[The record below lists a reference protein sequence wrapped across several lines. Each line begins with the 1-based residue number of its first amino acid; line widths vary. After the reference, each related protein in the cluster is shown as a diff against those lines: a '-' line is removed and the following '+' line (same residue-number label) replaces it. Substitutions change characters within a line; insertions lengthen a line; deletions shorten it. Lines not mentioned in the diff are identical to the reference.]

1 MRLNRFSIKIVT
13 LITALTLSVGCSFDV
28 MDTGNPPSSDP
39 YDPNDGG
46 VEDSPGGDLKRP
58 IPIKPKKNPGGKIE
72 RPKLIDELINKV
84 TLPK

>member
-1 MRLNRFSIKIVT
+1 MILKRFSIKIAT
-13 LITALTLSVGCSFDV
+13 LITALTLSVGCTVDF
-28 MDTGNPPSSDP
+28 MNTTLPPSSEP
-39 YDPNDGG
+39 NDPNDGG
-46 VEDSPGGDLKRP
+46 IEDSPGGDLKRP

>member
-13 LITALTLSVGCSFDV
+13 LITALTLSVGCSVDV
-28 MDTGNPPSSDP
+28 IDSGNPPSSL
-39 YDPNDGG
+39 PNDPDDGG
-46 VEDSPGGDLKRP
+46 IEDIPGGDLKRP

>member
-13 LITALTLSVGCSFDV
+13 LITALTLSVGCTVDL
-28 MDTGNPPSSDP
+28 MNTGTPPSSGP
-39 YDPNDGG
+39 YEPDDGG
-46 VEDSPGGDLKRP
+46 IEDSPGGDLKRP
-58 IPIKPKKNPGGKIE
+58 IPIKPKKNPGSKIE

>member
-13 LITALTLSVGCSFDV
+13 LITALTLSVGCSFDAT
-28 MDTGNPPSSDP
+28 DADNPPISDP

-46 VEDSPGGDLKRP
+46 IEDSPGGDLKRP

-84 TLPK
+84 TLPQ

>member
-13 LITALTLSVGCSFDV
+13 LFTALTLSVGCSVDA
-28 MDTGNPPSSDP
+28 MDADNPTLPN
-39 YDPNDGG
+39 PNDPDDGG
-46 VEDSPGGDLKRP
+46 IEDIPGGNLKRP